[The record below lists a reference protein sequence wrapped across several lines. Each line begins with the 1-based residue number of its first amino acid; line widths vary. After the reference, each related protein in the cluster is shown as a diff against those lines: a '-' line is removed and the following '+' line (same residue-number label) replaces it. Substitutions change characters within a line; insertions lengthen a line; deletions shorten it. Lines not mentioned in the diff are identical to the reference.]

1 MLSFLTRR
9 LLLLIPVLLGVVTLV
24 FFLIH
29 MIPGD
34 PVDAMLGENASD
46 AGRQELR
53 AALGL
58 DRPLLHQ
65 YLSYLGGIVRG
76 DLGTSLFSRRPV
88 LTEILERFP
97 ASFEL
102 MLGAIAI
109 ALMIALPLG
118 IVAAVK
124 PHGLVDGSA
133 MVISLLGVSIPNF
146 WLGPLLILVFA
157 VQLDWLPINGR
168 GGLAHL
174 VLPAITLGTSMAAMV
189 SRMVRTSLLEV
200 LGEDYIRT
208 ARAKGL
214 SETRVL
220 LRHALRNALIPVVT
234 ILGLQVGVLLSG
246 AIITESIFD
255 WPGLGHLLLSGIT
268 QRNYPLVQG
277 CVLFIA
283 TIYVLVNLATDIA
296 YAWIDPRVRL
306 SEKE

>member
-1 MLSFLTRR
+1 VLTFLARR

-53 AALGL
+53 QALGL

-65 YLSYLGGIVRG
+65 YLVYLGGIVRG

-88 LTEILERFP
+88 LDEILERFP

-133 MVISLLGVSIPNF
+133 MVVSLLGVSIPNF

-174 VLPAITLGTSMAAMV
+174 VLPAITLGTAMAAMV

-220 LRHALRNALIPVVT
+220 LHHALRNALIPVVT

-255 WPGLGHLLLSGIT
+255 WPGLGHLLLAGIN

-306 SEKE
+306 SEKG

>member
-1 MLSFLTRR
+1 MLTYLARR

-53 AALGL
+53 HALGL

-65 YLSYLGGIVRG
+65 YLVYLGGIVRG

-88 LTEILERFP
+88 TDEILERFP

-133 MVISLLGVSIPNF
+133 MVVSLLGVSIPNF

-174 VLPAITLGTSMAAMV
+174 VLPAITLGTAMAAMV

-306 SEKE
+306 SEKG